1 MTSVAV
7 LDPPVRLSPNS
18 EALLA
23 SLMGRFVRF
32 NVPDGRVFLNSL
44 FDAQGVIIEHFPE
57 RERPWQQQ
65 FLYLCGIVGREKQRR
80 SWAIRE
86 IRILSRLPIGLF
98 KNCYEWRP
106 KLKGYVRKGG
116 TAIVTFSGGFRRLAK
131 IEIFSELVSFDDGE
145 EEVERVF
152 AEADRRICF
161 TYDNGESIAFET
173 DDSGN
178 QPLLITDGEI
188 RPLDRSLNT
197 LKSRLVLT
205 EVSAA
210 HGTSAGH

>member
-1 MTSVAV
+1 MAA
-7 LDPPVRLSPNS
+7 LEPPVRLSRRS
-18 EALLA
+18 EAFLA
-23 SLMGRFVRF
+23 SLVGRFVRF
-32 NVPDGRVFLNSL
+32 NVPEGRVFLNSL
-44 FDAQGVIIEHFPE
+44 FDAHGVILEHHAE
-57 RERPWQQQ
+57 RKRPWRQQ
-65 FLYLCGIVGREKQRR
+65 FLYLCGVVDREKHRR

-86 IRILSRLPIGLF
+86 FRILSRLPIGLF
-98 KNCYEWRP
+98 ANCYEWRP
-106 KLKGYVRKGG
+106 KLQGYARKGG
-116 TAIVTFSGGFRRLAK
+116 TEILASSGGLHRLAR

-145 EEVERVF
+145 EEVERAVF

-178 QPLLITDGEI
+178 QPLLITDGES

-205 EVSAA
+205 DTNAA
-210 HGTSAGH
+210 HEASTGH